1 MLLMSPQRKEVIMK
15 TARSKYTVLQQICK
29 IIPAYLISKLSRAY
43 GVDKK
48 VRTFSAWSHVVTMMH
63 SQLSHSISLNDVVD
77 SCRNHQGALSEI
89 RRATP
94 PSRNGLS
101 YANRNRNP
109 EMIEA
114 AFWEMLSHMQKRFPQ
129 FGKNH
134 RYSMLPRRFKKT
146 IYAVDSTVINLVAN
160 CMDWAQ
166 HRRRKAAAKMHTGL
180 NLNTFMPEFVIVEA
194 ARTHDSYIAKEL
206 CASLKAGEIVVFDKA
221 YVDFRHLEMLNNRG
235 VFWVTRSKKNMQYE
249 VVGQHD
255 VKGKII
261 ADEIIRFTNINSKN
275 RYPDKLRL
283 VKAVVE
289 VDGKEREMEF
299 ITNNLKWA
307 ASSVCDLYKSRWG
320 IEVFFKQIK
329 QTLKLSGFLGYSE
342 NAVRWQIWSAMLCY
356 ILLRFISFIS
366 KWRGSFSRLFTL
378 IKGVLFSYYDI
389 YSVIN
394 FCSSPRG
401 SPRKIES
408 ITQMSI
414 PGF

>member
-1 MLLMSPQRKEVIMK
+1 
-15 TARSKYTVLQQICK
+15 
-29 IIPAYLISKLSRAY
+29 
-43 GVDKK
+43 
-48 VRTFSAWSHVVTMMH
+48 
-63 SQLSHSISLNDVVD
+63 
-77 SCRNHQGALSEI
+77 
-89 RRATP
+89 
-94 PSRNGLS
+94 
-101 YANRNRNP
+101 
-109 EMIEA
+109 
-114 AFWEMLSHMQKRFPQ
+114 
-129 FGKNH
+129 
-134 RYSMLPRRFKKT
+134 
-146 IYAVDSTVINLVAN
+146 
-160 CMDWAQ
+160 
-166 HRRRKAAAKMHTGL
+166 
-180 NLNTFMPEFVIVEA
+180 
-194 ARTHDSYIAKEL
+194 
-206 CASLKAGEIVVFDKA
+206 
-221 YVDFRHLEMLNNRG
+221 
-235 VFWVTRSKKNMQYE
+235 MQYE